1 MGQKK
6 KNTSHSEHINNPTDV
21 DILLQKANIKASV
34 EEADFL
40 VMIAG
45 KRNKETKSLNIHGCQ
60 MLTNVSLQ
68 DATALLETLTEMR
81 QSIFDM
87 IFEKVVAEPTEP
99 LEHALSLFKMTDIAS
114 KTNTHDLMGV
124 KIEQMT
130 EALGSNEEED

>member
-1 MGQKK
+1 MGQ

-21 DILLQKANIKASV
+21 DILLQKANIKDSV

-40 VMIAG
+40 VMVAG
-45 KRNKETKSLNIHGCQ
+45 KRNKETESLNIHGCQ
-60 MLTNVSLQ
+60 MLTGVRLQ
-68 DATALLETLTEMR
+68 DAVALLETLTEVR
-81 QSIFDM
+81 QNIFDM
-87 IFEKVVAEPTEP
+87 IFEKVVADRTEP

-130 EALGSNEEED
+130 EALGSNEDED